1 MLNRK
6 LLVRLFFLWV
16 AVAATA
22 QDRPDALREYRS
34 GNFEGAAAICKEE
47 LAADPAS
54 LESYVVLG
62 WSLLKL
68 GRYQEAKRYALDG
81 RAQSRYDPR
90 LVQILGESEYQLG
103 RNAAALEYLK
113 EYVNLAPEGG
123 RIDVVYYLMAEI
135 FIRLGKF
142 RHADIALS
150 TAVRYVDGDSL
161 WWTRLGYA
169 RESAGDLREAVVA
182 YERALALDPG
192 QADARRGLERTRRAL
207 GIR

>member
-1 MLNRK
+1 MRNRNS
-6 LLVRLFFLWV
+6 FLRVLALGV
-16 AVAATA
+16 AVALSA
-22 QDRPDALREYRS
+22 QERPDALREYRA
-34 GNFEGAAAICKEE
+34 GNYEGAVAICRQE

-68 GRYQEAKRYALDG
+68 GRHQEARRSALDG
-81 RAQSRYDPR
+81 REQSRYDPR

-103 RNAAALEYLK
+103 RNATALEYLE

-123 RIDVVYYLMAEI
+123 RIDSVYYLMAEI
-135 FIRLGKF
+135 YIRLGKF

-150 TAVRYVDGDSL
+150 TAVRYVDGNSL
-161 WWTRLGYA
+161 WWTRLAYA
-169 RESAGDLREAVVA
+169 RESAGDLREAIGA

-192 QADARRGLERTRRAL
+192 LADARRGLERTRRAL